1 MSESNQPKG
10 SVYDMPDDD
19 YERLES
25 AAQTAWRMSYPK
37 FAVDADGEE
46 ERGECFDAGVSFTD
60 ARDCYT
66 DGYRTGYL
74 IAAEA
79 ASSTPEPAAGSHPAE
94 VAAPPGEQWERG
106 AKATITGIHL
116 RVGEAVTLIEASS
129 VIPGCWYV
137 YLRNGGIALYPKQDL
152 KPLPAPPKGTP

>member
-10 SVYDMPDDD
+10 SVYDMPYED

-25 AAQTAWRMSYPK
+25 AALTAWRMSYPK

-46 ERGECFDAGVSFTD
+46 ERGECSDTGVSFTD

-79 ASSTPEPAAGSHPAE
+79 D
-94 VAAPPGEQWERG
+94 R
-106 AKATITGIHL
+106 K
-116 RVGEAVTLIEASS
+116 S
-129 VIPGCWYV
+129 VV
-137 YLRNGGIALYPKQDL
+137 
-152 KPLPAPPKGTP
+152 